1 MRKLY
6 FCARD
11 IRDYLWGVMN
21 VDELNKTP
29 DFDPNFPAFIDS
41 PDIQGFLF
49 DVMKIYEEREAGCD
63 APICGETGIEG
74 LRFDFN
80 FGLRL
85 DVPAG
90 NFHVT
95 IGDSNG
101 QIFFDRD
108 ISDVRLIFCREIFY
122 SLARGSFP

>member
-11 IRDYLWGVMN
+11 IRDYFKGIMN
-21 VDELNKTP
+21 TDKFDKTP
-29 DFDPNFPAFIDS
+29 DFDPNFPALIDA
-41 PDIQGFLF
+41 PAIQDFLF
-49 DVMKIYEEREAGCD
+49 DLMKIYEHREAACE
-63 APICGETGIEG
+63 APICGETDIEG
-74 LRFDFN
+74 LRLDFN

-95 IGDSNG
+95 IGDSRAN
-101 QIFFDRD
+101 FFRQGYFRRALD
-108 ISDVRLIFCREIFY
+108 FCREVFY
-122 SLARGSFP
+122 SLARGSLS